1 MTDSEIILHTLH
13 TTVRVTTFSWHT
25 NFHLG
30 SQTLFKSYHQY
41 RQEPSRNYS
50 SGNFLCNRPW
60 NGSRRHPPPPTSQLK
75 VEQTRLESFHENWNH
90 YWSSWAWRCRCNS
103 QSWDD
108 GFNQEICVST
118 LSPQNRNVKICVIMK
133 TTVLVTIMRVMRK
146 KMVMRMILMF
156 WMVRFCKKT
165 LQVLSR

>member
-41 RQEPSRNYS
+41 RQEPSRNNS
-50 SGNFLCNRPW
+50 SGNFLCDRPW
-60 NGSRRHPPPPTSQLK
+60 KAAPPPPSLK
-75 VEQTRLESFHENWNH
+75 WSRHDWKAFMKTEIKN
-90 YWSSWAWRCRCNS
+90 WSSWAWRCRCDS

-133 TTVLVTIMRVMRK
+133 TTVLVMIMRVMRK